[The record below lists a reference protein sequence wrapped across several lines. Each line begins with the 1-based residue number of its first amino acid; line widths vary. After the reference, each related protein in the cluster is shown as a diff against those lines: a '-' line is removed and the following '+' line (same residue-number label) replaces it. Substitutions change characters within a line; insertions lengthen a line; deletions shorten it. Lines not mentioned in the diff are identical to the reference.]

1 VVANFEKTRG
11 GREREW
17 VIVAVCRG
25 SHWAMSYGSY
35 WAVTTTRDDVVNGL
49 RRGATTVNGVYSGDG
64 RSATS
69 PAQVDERQS
78 ATVPPSSSTAR
89 SFYPTK
95 LSVCYQ
101 AWIATPAQIWARGC
115 LRRGALHLWSY
126 SVHCTIINPIRTP
139 DRAICSAQI
148 SNFDVIIC

>member
-1 VVANFEKTRG
+1 VAANFEKTRG

-25 SHWAMSYGSY
+25 GHWAMSYCSY
-35 WAVTTTRDDVVNGL
+35 WAVTMSCDDMVNGL

-69 PAQVDERQS
+69 LAQVDERQS
-78 ATVPPSSSTAR
+78 AIVPPSSSTAR
-89 SFYPTK
+89 SFYPAK

-101 AWIATPAQIWARGC
+101 AWIRMSARIRARGC
-115 LRRGALHLWSY
+115 LWRGALYLWSY
-126 SVHCTIINPIRTP
+126 SVHCTIRNPIKTP
-139 DRAICSAQI
+139 DRAICNA
-148 SNFDVIIC
+148 